1 MDRRTST
8 APVVMIVE
16 DEYLIRVM
24 ISDELRDAGFHVV
37 ECGTADEAI
46 DVLNAGIDIDV
57 VFSDIRMPGS
67 LDGAALADVVKRD
80 FPDLTVIL
88 TSSEAPL
95 NGAAVI
101 AFIPKP
107 YQPAGVIRL
116 IAELLQGT
124 SDTRDR

>member
-37 ECGTADEAI
+37 ECCTADEAVDI
-46 DVLNAGIDIDV
+46 LTAGIDVNV

-67 LDGAALADVVKRD
+67 LDGAALADIVNRQ
-80 FPDLTVIL
+80 FPDMAMIL
-88 TSSEAPL
+88 TSSEAPM

-101 AFIPKP
+101 PFIPKP

-116 IAELLQGT
+116 ISELLKGT
-124 SDTRDR
+124 SDARHR